1 MLDDQNKHITF
12 WTSSSFIIASM
23 VGTGV
28 FTSLGYQLLNIDSI
42 FPLLFLW
49 IIGGFLALCGAL
61 TYGELAT
68 LYPRSGGEYSL
79 LSKIIHPSVGFCAGL
94 ISATIGFAAPS
105 VLASIAFSNYISTI
119 FDFINIK
126 LIAVIIIFSFHVIH
140 ISSIK
145 VGTSFQNISTLIKI
159 LFIIIFIG
167 IGFKVDNPQKLA
179 LIPTNKD
186 FNIIFSSFFAVNL
199 IWVSYAYTG
208 WNSVIYIA
216 SEVKKPYENI
226 SKSMFF
232 STLSVMFL
240 YVLLNYIFLYTAPIS
255 SLIGEV
261 EVAHISARYIFGESG
276 GKIISI
282 GISLLLLSTVRSY
295 VYIGPRVMEVMGND
309 YAILSIFKK
318 TDSKKI
324 PRNAFLLQFFISI
337 LFILTSSFE
346 QVLMYTGIS
355 LILTSSLTVFALFI
369 SRVKDKNLKRPYK
382 TWGFPIT
389 PIFYLLLNTWILYH
403 SFLESTI
410 ESLIGFFIFVF
421 IILFHSHYIS
431 RTDNA

>member
-1 MLDDQNKHITF
+1 MPEYQNKHISF

-28 FTSLGYQLLNIDSI
+28 FTSLGYQLLNIESV

-61 TYGELAT
+61 SYAELAT
-68 LYPRSGGEYSL
+68 IYPRSGGEYSL
-79 LSKIIHPSVGFCAGL
+79 LSSIIHPSVGFCAGL

-105 VLASIAFSNYISTI
+105 VLASIAFANYLSTI
-119 FDFINIK
+119 FDIINIK
-126 LIAVIIIFSFHVIH
+126 LISIIIIFVFHLIH

-145 VGTSFQNISTLIKI
+145 VGTSFQNISTFIKI
-159 LFIIIFIG
+159 VFIIIFI
-167 IGFKVDNPQKLA
+167 INGFMIDNPQKLVA
-179 LIPTNKD
+179 IPTGKD
-186 FNIIFSSFFAVNL
+186 FDIIFSSFFAVSL

-216 SEVKKPYENI
+216 SEVKKPHKNI

-232 STLSVMFL
+232 STITVMFL
-240 YVLLNYIFLYTAPIS
+240 YVLLNYVFLYTAPIS

-261 EVAHISARYIFGESG
+261 EVAHISGMYIFGEGG

-282 GISLLLLSTVRSY
+282 GISLLLLSTVSSY
-295 VYIGPRVMEVMGND
+295 VYIGPRVMEAMGED
-309 YAILSIFKK
+309 YTILSFLKK

-324 PRNAFLLQFFISI
+324 PRNAFLLQFLISS

-355 LILTSSLTVFALFI
+355 LILTSSITVFALFL
-369 SRVKDKNLKRPYK
+369 SRIKNKNLKRPYK
-382 TWGFPIT
+382 TWGYPIT
-389 PIFYLLLNTWILYH
+389 PIFYLLLNVWILYH
-403 SFLESTI
+403 SFLESTF
-410 ESLIGFFIFVF
+410 ESAIGLSIFIL
-421 IILFHSHYIS
+421 IILFHFYYYS
-431 RTDNA
+431 RTEDA

>member
-1 MLDDQNKHITF
+1 MPEYQNKHISF

-28 FTSLGYQLLNIDSI
+28 FTSLGYQLLNIESV

-61 TYGELAT
+61 SYGELAT
-68 LYPRSGGEYSL
+68 IYPRSGGEYSL
-79 LSKIIHPSVGFCAGL
+79 LSSIIHPSIGFCAGL

-105 VLASIAFSNYISTI
+105 VLASIAFANYLSTI
-119 FDFINIK
+119 FDINNIK
-126 LIAVIIIFSFHVIH
+126 LISIIIIFVFHLIH

-145 VGTSFQNISTLIKI
+145 VGTSFQNISTFIKI
-159 LFIIIFIG
+159 VFIIIFI
-167 IGFKVDNPQKLA
+167 INGFMIDNPQKLVV
-179 LIPTNKD
+179 IPTGTD
-186 FNIIFSSFFAVNL
+186 FNIIFSSFFAVSL

-216 SEVKKPYENI
+216 SEVKKPHKNI

-232 STLSVMFL
+232 STITVMFL

-261 EVAHISARYIFGESG
+261 EVAHISGMYIFGEGG

-282 GISLLLLSTVRSY
+282 GISLLLLSTVSSY
-295 VYIGPRVMEVMGND
+295 VYIGPRVMEAMGED
-309 YAILSIFKK
+309 Y
-318 TDSKKI
+318 T
-324 PRNAFLLQFFISI
+324 RNAFLLQFLISS

-355 LILTSSLTVFALFI
+355 LILTSSITVFALFL
-369 SRVKDKNLKRPYK
+369 SRIKDKNLKRPYK
-382 TWGFPIT
+382 TWGYPIT
-389 PIFYLLLNTWILYH
+389 PIFYLLLNVWILYH
-403 SFLESTI
+403 SFLESTF
-410 ESLIGFFIFVF
+410 ESVIGLSIFIL
-421 IILFHSHYIS
+421 IILFHFYYYC
-431 RTDNA
+431 RTEDA